1 MSDRGN
7 PTSAALARLEMS
19 RTPLHTVLLRAL
31 LLASLAGSGLV
42 RAAEDLPSSRAAAG
56 NTALEDISLLDDDD
70 SPAVLEAIT
79 RLESSE
85 GAYAAGLSEQLLSL
99 GLKLQSQGRHGEA
112 VTIFKRGVHLARING
127 GLYCEEQIPLLESEI
142 TSHLA
147 LGQYAEA
154 DERQHY
160 LYRVQV
166 RSLDGGRPR
175 TLAFMQQANW
185 QFNAYRLGVGEQDFG
200 RLMNMWDLYRLALND
215 IATREGETSVNLL
228 PPLRGMLQAQYLI
241 SGYAGEAPS
250 AGFSTGETFVDQQQQ
265 NRFNAFRAQSY
276 KKGRAVILAIYD
288 IEREHHGAD
297 SVEAAEA
304 LVMLGDWL
312 LWHEERDAAKQA
324 YGDAFAELVKL
335 DDAQGDIERIF
346 GEPAALPDLDGVRP
360 LPVAAEGGNIVLEFG
375 VTREGRVVDLERI
388 DDNEVS
394 DGKANRLMRTLR
406 KTRFRPRFETGE
418 PVGTDKIVRAYS
430 IVD

>member
-1 MSDRGN
+1 
-7 PTSAALARLEMS
+7 MS

-31 LLASLAGSGLV
+31 LLASLAGSGPL
-42 RAAEDLPSSRAAAG
+42 RAAEDLPLSREAAG
-56 NTALEDISLLDDDD
+56 DAGLEDISLLDTDD
-70 SPAVLEAIT
+70 SPAVLEAIS
-79 RLESSE
+79 RLESSD
-85 GAYAAGLSEQLLSL
+85 GAYASGLPEQLLSL
-99 GLKLQSQGRHGEA
+99 GLKLQRQGRHSEA
-112 VTIFKRGVHLARING
+112 VSVFKRGVHLARING
-127 GLYCEEQIPLLESEI
+127 GLYCEEQIPLLEGEI
-142 TSHLA
+142 ASHLS

-160 LYRVQV
+160 MYRVQV
-166 RSLDGGRPR
+166 RSLEGGRPR

-215 IATREGETSVNLL
+215 IAQQEGDTSANLL

-241 SGYAGEAPS
+241 SGYAGESPS
-250 AGFSTGETFVDQQQQ
+250 AGFSYGETFVDQQQQ

-288 IEREHHGAD
+288 IERERHGAD

-312 LWHEERDAAKQA
+312 LWHEERDAAQQA
-324 YGDAFAELVKL
+324 YADAFAELVRR
-335 DDAQGDIERIF
+335 DDAQVYIERIF

-360 LPVAAEGGNIVLEFG
+360 LPTAAEGGNIVLEFG

-388 DDNEVS
+388 DDNDVS

-418 PVGTDKIVRAYS
+418 PVGTDKIVRAYT